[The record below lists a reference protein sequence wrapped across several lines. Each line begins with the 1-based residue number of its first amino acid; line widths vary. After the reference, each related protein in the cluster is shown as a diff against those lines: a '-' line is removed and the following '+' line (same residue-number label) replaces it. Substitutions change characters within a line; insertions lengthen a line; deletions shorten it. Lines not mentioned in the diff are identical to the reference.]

1 MKKTIFML
9 IAAVMLSCSSG
20 SESNNNSNNNGA
32 NSDSITPPAWIQGLW
47 LLQGVDEII
56 EIGYDIRNDDFCTYN
71 SGMLGCYQEFVNM
84 GQVNNSSNVYQEIS
98 SSRYYLQVVSMNQ
111 EYWFEFEKISDNQIA
126 KTSITGNQEGI
137 YTRID

>member
-9 IAAVMLSCSSG
+9 IAAVMLSCSPG
-20 SESNNNSNNNGA
+20 SESNNNSNNDGA

-47 LLQGVDEII
+47 LLQGFDGII
-56 EIGYDIRNDDFCTYN
+56 EIGYDIRSDDFCTYQP
-71 SGMLGCYQEFVNM
+71 GLLGCYQEIVDM
-84 GQVNNSSNVYQEIS
+84 GQANNSSNVYQEIS

-126 KTSITGNQEGI
+126 KISIKGNQEGI